1 MYRLIRPVLLWLS
14 GAYVILLGAYT
25 ILQSTLSFSIVL
37 VIPRPTPLLP

>member
-1 MYRLIRPVLLWLS
+1 MYRLTRPVLLWLP
-14 GAYVILLGAYT
+14 GAYVIPIGAYI